1 MRDNVQVE
9 GPEDYFRKSITVPFL
24 GLIKWKQGLPTYT
37 PEPLWGYC
45 WFHLLLKILL
55 HSWAPPMYVFSY
67 SQLIKSNISSKP
79 FYYYTGSHLG
89 QILHS
94 RLRMQC
100 SSLNQHLYRK
110 NIVDSPNCICGLTE
124 STTHYL
130 FHCRRYTAQRQMCTN
145 SINVPINLT
154 TEILL
159 FGSPKLAPNQNV
171 ELFLAVQKCAICS
184 KRFTP

>member
-1 MRDNVQVE
+1 LCVRNTEIWQKMFVIWLLNMGTHKYNWLSPLSSMELWV
-9 GPEDYFRKSITVPFL
+9 SIASAE
-24 GLIKWKQGLPTYT
+24 Y
-37 PEPLWGYC
+37 
-45 WFHLLLKILL
+45 
-55 HSWAPPMYVFSY
+55 
-67 SQLIKSNISSKP
+67 ISSKP
-79 FYYYTGSHLG
+79 FYYYTGSRLG

-130 FHCRRYTAQRQMCTN
+130 FHCLRYTAQRQMYIN

-154 TEILL
+154 TEIH
-159 FGSPKLAPNQNV
+159 PNLHPIKTSN
-171 ELFLAVQKCAICS
+171 
-184 KRFTP
+184 